1 MDDSGIDEGEE
12 YGARV
17 RQIQKQRGG
26 LVARQKKE
34 RKLLTE

>member
-17 RQIQKQRGG
+17 RQIQKKRGW
-26 LVARQKKE
+26 LVERQNKSVNY
-34 RKLLTE
+34 